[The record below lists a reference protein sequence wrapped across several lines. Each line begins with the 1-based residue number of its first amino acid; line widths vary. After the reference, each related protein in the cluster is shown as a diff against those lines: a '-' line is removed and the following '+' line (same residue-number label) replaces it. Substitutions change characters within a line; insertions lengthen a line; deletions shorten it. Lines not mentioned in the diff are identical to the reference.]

1 MIPRRLTLVITFH
14 PKTTLHS
21 LTYDLPLAA
30 QEGKRVVVIGSSFIS
45 MEIVTAINSR
55 KLASIDV
62 IGMEEFPFEAVL
74 GKTVGAALK
83 KVRDLVAFLSYDD
96 SILNFTQVP

>member
-1 MIPRRLTLVITFH
+1 MIPRRLMRVNIFYAKAASQLLIH
-14 PKTTLHS
+14 Y
-21 LTYDLPLAA
+21 LTLAA

-74 GKTVGAALK
+74 GKVVGAALK
-83 KVRDLVAFLSYDD
+83 KVRDLVTFFHTMTRY
-96 SILNFTQVP
+96 